1 MPSGQEGEDALP
13 IRETVENDQEQ
24 DDAANEQPAQSGV
37 GPMNGNFM
45 NFGGGDMNQMQMMMA
60 MQNGMNPA
68 AFGSFPMMG
77 KSSLLVVLEV
87 YITNSYL
94 VGVDMGMTPMMMQN
108 MFMNGGFGAQG
119 MNGMSMNMGMNGLN
133 GGGND
138 WNGQQSWNVGQ
149 DNFNPNAPS
158 MGNGDFGNFNTGFR
172 NYGHQN
178 QFNDY
183 RRGNYGFRGRGRGRN
198 FYGGYNRGGYHQ
210 QGFNT
215 MNGNWAEQMNQFSGG
230 SGSQSTANGNEAANG
245 QGTESKTGKEVDEFG
260 RTIRPGSG
268 QDVQAGENGQGDGHD
283 AAEGPDNLVSH
294 EKSASADVQQSGEAH
309 NDLANGSGDVSSA
322 GQRPIPQGPASLI
335 GRQSPMV
342 EAPLNAPTGP
352 KAMRQGLPNTS
363 FHRLKARGLIAS
375 DQGPSSGADAQA
387 VASPLE
393 DRPKSRSS
401 SPHSRKDLDR
411 HHREHGRDR
420 DLDEKSRGRHGERSR
435 SRSPSRSRSR
445 DRRESRRHRRH
456 RSESLPGEGHGDEHR
471 DRRHKNKRKSTREDD
486 YSSRSKDDKYAPA
499 SRSPSPDDRE
509 HKRSSHRSHRDRD
522 EKRRDRD
529 KDNQKESDHDRHRK
543 SGHRSHRDRDRD
555 RDYDR
560 DRDREREKDRDH
572 ERRKDRRE
580 REKDRRHRGAKSSA
594 TPLTPIEPSDKA
606 FNPPTGPRGSFSIK
620 GASNKPA
627 SGAETKGAN
636 SRPSDSSR
644 IDQEPSRRA
653 SQSSTAGQKAPPTG
667 PSKDPHTLERE
678 ARDRERLLKEAQ
690 RIAGLA
696 GLAGKKRGRDGGE
709 ERSGRRKSRRSEA
722 VNTDEEEARMRRLE
736 AEREGRRWE

>member
-1 MPSGQEGEDALP
+1 M
-13 IRETVENDQEQ
+13 
-24 DDAANEQPAQSGV
+24 
-37 GPMNGNFM
+37 
-45 NFGGGDMNQMQMMMA
+45 
-60 MQNGMNPA
+60 GMN
-68 AFGSFPMMG
+68 
-77 KSSLLVVLEV
+77 
-87 YITNSYL
+87 
-94 VGVDMGMTPMMMQN
+94 PMMMQN

-119 MNGMSMNMGMNGLN
+119 MNGMNMNMGMNGFN
-133 GGGND
+133 GGSND

-158 MGNGDFGNFNTGFR
+158 MGNGDFGNFNPGFR

-183 RRGNYGFRGRGRGRN
+183 RRGNYGYRGRGRGRN
-198 FYGGYNRGGYHQ
+198 FYGGYNRGGYQHQ
-210 QGFNT
+210 GYNN
-215 MNGNWAEQMNQFSGG
+215 MNGNWAEQTNQFPG
-230 SGSQSTANGNEAANG
+230 SNDSQSAANGNEAGND
-245 QGTESKTGKEVDEFG
+245 QGAEGKTGKEVDEFG
-260 RTIRPGSG
+260 RTIRPGSSQG
-268 QDVQAGENGQGDGHD
+268 GQAGENGQGDGRD
-283 AAEGPDNLVSH
+283 ATEGSDNLVVSH

-309 NDLANGSGDVSSA
+309 NDIANGNVDVSSA

-335 GRQSPMV
+335 GRQSPLV

-363 FHRLKARGLIAS
+363 FHRLKARGLIAG
-375 DQGPSSGADAQA
+375 DPGLSSGASAQA

-393 DRPKSRSS
+393 EPQKSRSS
-401 SPHSRKDLDR
+401 SLHSRKDPDR
-411 HHREHGRDR
+411 HLREHGRDR
-420 DLDEKSRGRHGERSR
+420 DLDEKSRGRHGERSRSR

-456 RSESLPGEGHGDEHR
+456 RSESLSGEGHGDEYR
-471 DRRHKNKRKSTREDD
+471 DRKHKSRRKSTREDD
-486 YSSRSKDDKYAPA
+486 YSGRTKDDKYAPA
-499 SRSPSPDDRE
+499 SRSPSPDERE

-529 KDNQKESDHDRHRK
+529 KDKEKEKESDHDRHRK
-543 SGHRSHRDRDRD
+543 SSHRSRRDRDRD
-555 RDYDR
+555 HDRDYDR
-560 DRDREREKDRDH
+560 ERDREREKDRDH
-572 ERRKDRRE
+572 ERRKERRE
-580 REKDRRHRGAKSSA
+580 RDKERRHRSGKSST

-620 GASNKPA
+620 GASNKPT
-627 SGAETKGAN
+627 SGTETKGSN
-636 SRPSDSSR
+636 GRPSDSR
-644 IDQEPSRRA
+644 NDNEPSRRP
-653 SQSSTAGQKAPPTG
+653 SQSSAVGPKPAPTG

-696 GLAGKKRGRDGGE
+696 GLAGKKRGRDGGDD
-709 ERSGRRKSRRSEA
+709 RGSRRKSRRSEA